1 MIYSNLI
8 IIHNKLF
15 GNIKFNTEYSS
26 KVYDKNHFNKIYQLF
41 GKITIMVK
49 NIFVLPDSQLFP
61 FICLSK

>member
-41 GKITIMVK
+41 GKITILVE
-49 NIFVLPDSQLFP
+49 NIFVDYIF
-61 FICLSK
+61 